1 MKHNIH
7 IMCIIQIIHIIQII
21 QTTNIIQNIHNV
33 CSKGA
38 IMIFSEELE
47 STPEMVGELTAEKE
61 KNRLYKNNYKAV
73 SDEHKGEVLAADIK
87 GRTLELLKAP
97 HKVDLNNLE
106 EVQLCTYNYFNACAA
121 AEVYPSVMGL
131 ATHGFKIS
139 RQALNQYM
147 LRNPNS
153 ETTEYINRVKDIMAD
168 ILTNESLK
176 GNANP
181 VQAIFQLKNHFEHTD
196 RVEVAAIKETDEHS
210 LQYYLNRVK
219 EVCPD
224 QYRPDMTLEE
234 AKVALLIE
242 EAKYLPGE
250 ESTDAFKEL

>member
-1 MKHNIH
+1 MQR
-7 IMCIIQIIHIIQII
+7 IIE
-21 QTTNIIQNIHNV
+21 TV
-33 CSKGA
+33 
-38 IMIFSEELE
+38 
-47 STPEMVGELTAEKE
+47 PEMAERLTADKD

-73 SDEHKGEVLAADIK
+73 ADEHKGEVLAADIIS
-87 GRTLELLKAP
+87 RTTALLERPQKIN
-97 HKVDLNNLE
+97 LNSLE
-106 EVQLCTYNYFNACAA
+106 EVQERTAEYFTACAA

-131 ATHGFKIS
+131 ASHGLGIS

-181 VQAIFQLKNHFEHTD
+181 VQALFQLKNHFGHAD
-196 RVEVAAIKETDEHS
+196 RVEVEAIRETDGRS

-219 EVCPD
+219 ETCPD
-224 QYRPDMTLEE
+224 KYREDMTLNE
-234 AKVALLIE
+234 AQAVLLIE
-242 EAKYLPGE
+242 QAKYLPDYTGE
-250 ESTDAFKEL
+250 GFPELSALEAVRPTSAE